1 MNDWY
6 QKGINSGTAWFDQ
19 SNRPTHPY
27 SGHPFYDTL
36 VTDHNDHNQLSG
48 LKGSVTGESDEYGS
62 NARPGE
68 RTLYAERYAVDATL
82 AQIRL
87 AWKKF
92 EDATTMGEIQAALA
106 EVSRLVHGG
115 H

>member
-1 MNDWY
+1 MSEY
-6 QKGINSGTAWFDQ
+6 SKGMSSGTAWFDQ

-87 AWKKF
+87 AWERF
-92 EDATTMGEIQAALA
+92 ESATTMGEIQAALA
-106 EVSRLVHGG
+106 EVSRLVHSDG
-115 H
+115 

>member
-1 MNDWY
+1 MSEY
-6 QKGINSGTAWFDQ
+6 SKGMSSGTAWFDQ
-19 SNRPTHPY
+19 ANRPTHPY

-36 VTDHNDHNQLSG
+36 VTDHNQLSG

-87 AWKKF
+87 AWERF
-92 EDATTMGEIQAALA
+92 ESATTMGEIQAALA
-106 EVSRLVHGG
+106 EVSRLVHDG